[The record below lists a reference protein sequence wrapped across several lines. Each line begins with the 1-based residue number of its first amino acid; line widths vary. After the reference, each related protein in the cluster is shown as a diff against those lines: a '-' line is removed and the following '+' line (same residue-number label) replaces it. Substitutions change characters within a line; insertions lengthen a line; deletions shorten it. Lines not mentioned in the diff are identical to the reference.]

1 MSEMWEKVSDWE
13 DYSQFQG
20 EDEDLLLYPDKDCI
34 EDVKSKVKEA
44 LEFYA
49 VHQNYTSVQFFIHL
63 SMRNNVE
70 KLLTYDYYCRSG
82 VENGG
87 DDTDIPILKEMSNVE
102 LL

>member
-13 DYSQFQG
+13 DCSQFRG

-44 LEFYA
+44 LEFNA

-63 SMRNNVE
+63 SMRKKWLRNF
-70 KLLTYDYYCRSG
+70 
-82 VENGG
+82 
-87 DDTDIPILKEMSNVE
+87 
-102 LL
+102 